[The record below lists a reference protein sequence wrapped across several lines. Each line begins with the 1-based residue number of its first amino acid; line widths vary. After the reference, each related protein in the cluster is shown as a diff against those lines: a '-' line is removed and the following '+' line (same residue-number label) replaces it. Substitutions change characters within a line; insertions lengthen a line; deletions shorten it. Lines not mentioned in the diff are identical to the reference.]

1 MLSIHTNYSSANA
14 TNHVK
19 HAHLNKNS
27 SIEKLSTGERI
38 NAAKDDPAGLA
49 ISTRLSAQVQGLK
62 KASENI
68 AVSLQYAETVM
79 SNYNEMGNILIRM
92 RELTLQGSNGT
103 LDQGSKDNVAEELGQ
118 LAALINSLTELKN
131 KRSLPS

>member
-1 MLSIHTNYSSANA
+1 M
-14 TNHVK
+14 K

-27 SIEKLSTGERI
+27 SIEKLSTGKRI